1 MKNVKLLIVAVG
13 VVSLTACSSVPA
25 LLPQPPKYTSQEQI
39 PTVPDF
45 EVHAMPRNE
54 VIAASEQC
62 SDSGMRPFVEYITQ
76 KTPFGRVMV
85 PVNVHCNPIRK
96 SERSGE
102 PVSFKYVLR

>member
-1 MKNVKLLIVAVG
+1 MKKIKLLF
-13 VVSLTACSSVPA
+13 VVISALSLTACSSTPPF
-25 LLPQPPKYTSQEQI
+25 LTQPPKYTSQEQI

-102 PVSFKYVLR
+102 PVSYKYVLR